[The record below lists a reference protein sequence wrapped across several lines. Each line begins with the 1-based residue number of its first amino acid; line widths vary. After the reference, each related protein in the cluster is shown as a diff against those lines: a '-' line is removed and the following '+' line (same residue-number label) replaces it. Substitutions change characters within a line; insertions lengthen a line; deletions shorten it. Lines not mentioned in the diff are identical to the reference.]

1 MKVKDGKK
9 KNIELKLDSKKDL
22 TKSTSLRLEDV
33 NLSLNEEFDYP
44 TSLNEE
50 LEELL
55 KKDKKRFFG
64 GCGG

>member
-1 MKVKDGKK
+1 MVKKQKVEK
-9 KNIELKLDSKKDL
+9 ELTSKKDL
-22 TKSTSLRLEDV
+22 SKLKSLSLEES
-33 NLSLNEEFDYP
+33 NLSLENELEFP
-44 TSLNEE
+44 TSLNQE

>member
-1 MKVKDGKK
+1 MVKKQKAEKEVSSKQDLSKSK
-9 KNIELKLDSKKDL
+9 SLPLEEL
-22 TKSTSLRLEDV
+22 
-33 NLSLNEEFDYP
+33 NLSLENELQFP
-44 TSLNEE
+44 TSLNQE

>member
-1 MKVKDGKK
+1 MVNKQKVEKK
-9 KNIELKLDSKKDL
+9 LSSKQDISKSKSLPLEEL
-22 TKSTSLRLEDV
+22 
-33 NLSLNEEFDYP
+33 NLSLENELEFP
-44 TSLNEE
+44 TSLNQE

>member
-1 MKVKDGKK
+1 MVNKQKVEKK
-9 KNIELKLDSKKDL
+9 LSSKQDISKSKSSSLEEL
-22 TKSTSLRLEDV
+22 
-33 NLSLNEEFDYP
+33 NLSLENELEFP
-44 TSLNEE
+44 TSLNQE

>member
-1 MKVKDGKK
+1 MVNKQKVEKK
-9 KNIELKLDSKKDL
+9 LSSKQDISKSKSLPLEEL
-22 TKSTSLRLEDV
+22 
-33 NLSLNEEFDYP
+33 NLSLENELQFP
-44 TSLNEE
+44 TSLNQE

>member
-1 MKVKDGKK
+1 MVKKQKVEK
-9 KNIELKLDSKKDL
+9 ELTSKKDL
-22 TKSTSLRLEDV
+22 SKPKSLSLEES
-33 NLSLNEEFDYP
+33 NLSLENELEFP
-44 TSLNEE
+44 TSLNQE

>member
-1 MKVKDGKK
+1 MVKKQKVEKD
-9 KNIELKLDSKKDL
+9 LTSKKDL
-22 TKSTSLRLEDV
+22 SKPKSLSLEES
-33 NLSLNEEFDYP
+33 NLSLENELEFP
-44 TSLNEE
+44 TSLNQE

>member
-1 MKVKDGKK
+1 MRKDGKK
-9 KNIELKLDSKKDL
+9 EQEKQLSKSEILLKQKTQREVSHN
-22 TKSTSLRLEDV
+22 EDAE
-33 NLSLNEEFDYP
+33 NEHGFS

-50 LEELL
+50 LDELL

>member
-1 MKVKDGKK
+1 MVKKQKVEK
-9 KNIELKLDSKKDL
+9 ELSSKQDL
-22 TKSTSLRLEDV
+22 SKSKSLPLEEL
-33 NLSLNEEFDYP
+33 NLSLENELEFP
-44 TSLNEE
+44 TSLNQE

>member
-1 MKVKDGKK
+1 MVKKQKVEKEVSSKQDISKSK
-9 KNIELKLDSKKDL
+9 SLPLEQLNHSLENEL
-22 TKSTSLRLEDV
+22 
-33 NLSLNEEFDYP
+33 EFP
-44 TSLNEE
+44 TSLNQE

>member
-1 MKVKDGKK
+1 MVKKQKVEKK
-9 KNIELKLDSKKDL
+9 LSSKQDISKSKSSSLEEL
-22 TKSTSLRLEDV
+22 
-33 NLSLNEEFDYP
+33 NLSLENELEFP
-44 TSLNEE
+44 TSLNQE

>member
-1 MKVKDGKK
+1 MVKKQKVEKK
-9 KNIELKLDSKKDL
+9 LSSKQDISKSKSLPLEEL
-22 TKSTSLRLEDV
+22 
-33 NLSLNEEFDYP
+33 NLSLENELQFP
-44 TSLNEE
+44 TSLNQE